1 MIIFQEYEN
10 YLVIER
16 YKNIHIISSFHH
28 NGLKTGYFT
37 NNIIKFVK
45 DNGALVYDIFYEEI
59 FNFMDI
65 RIIKNN
71 YDIETNGRYREKKG
85 FIRISYRD
93 RGDNN
98 YTKLIAEKTRIY
110 DGEYI

>member
-37 NNIIKFVK
+37 NKIIKFVR
-45 DNGALVYDIFYEEI
+45 DNGPLVYNVFYDDL
-59 FNFMDI
+59 FQYDI
-65 RIIKNN
+65 RIISRN
-71 YDIETNGRYREKKG
+71 YNIETKSKSINDQDYKILDYQENFDDSCYR
-85 FIRISYRD
+85 
-93 RGDNN
+93 
-98 YTKLIAEKTRIY
+98 LIMEKTKIYNGERI
-110 DGEYI
+110 